1 MELLHLWDSL
11 FTSRPSRQWTTVF
24 YPAVIATLFGR
35 VWAQN
40 YNHGQ
45 KSWDTFAFLG
55 RFPIH
60 TGPTTPLIPQNNVG
74 RVYPDFFASFNFKV
88 LYMQKLRCNYNI
100 NICNP
105 SNFKK
110 FFSRS
115 PLLRTLNRGPEGV
128 RNNGSCWLY
137 DEKKQLGF
145 IMVHLFAIN

>member
-1 MELLHLWDSL
+1 MIILASCNKFLKNSVMKSNLRWIEIESKHSKIR
-11 FTSRPSRQWTTVF
+11 SRPSRQWTTVF

-40 YNHGQ
+40 YNHRQ

-110 FFSRS
+110 FFCALPTITDTKPRSRGC
-115 PLLRTLNRGPEGV
+115 P
-128 RNNGSCWLY
+128 
-137 DEKKQLGF
+137 Q
-145 IMVHLFAIN
+145 